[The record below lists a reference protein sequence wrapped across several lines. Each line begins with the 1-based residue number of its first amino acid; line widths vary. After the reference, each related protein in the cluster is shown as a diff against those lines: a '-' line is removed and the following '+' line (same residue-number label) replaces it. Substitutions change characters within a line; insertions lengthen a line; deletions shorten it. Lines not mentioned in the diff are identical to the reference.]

1 MLEQVVNRGHE
12 YTIHPWPLWVSALAI
27 ALGALSLMVYSLP
40 KAGGRR
46 APQLGCMPLL
56 IVIAVGALF
65 VGMPMLAWW
74 KVGGAYGGSA
84 EIHSYRVFRPFLERT
99 TWSSVL
105 GASLFLLGL
114 MVQRS
119 RKVQGRPAKLALTSG
134 ALSLLAGAVVMA
146 HATWFVALD
155 CLPRF
160 EREGHGFLHVGRARA
175 VRTLVS
181 CGDGWPIPPVQNL
194 TANEPGPVTYDLE
207 IASSTMRVRHTMSLT
222 AGAELGSPRF
232 QLREGN
238 RWVYELVTSSRSS
251 AAFGAS
257 TTSTEREEVVVTLGS
272 AELEHGLRM
281 FPLEIRYPDERPVRE
296 RLLAWNGGLYA
307 WTTTQGGQ
315 MRPFMPNEPMAEP
328 FGGFILPGLCSGVMT
343 DGPAAPLE
351 CRERANPIA
360 ATGAAV
366 LRIMTVGAATY
377 VPPRPVYHLRQAV
390 FGPEG
395 GAEVPAGPLVNLP
408 PPPTEGEPAGDPPAR

>member
-1 MLEQVVNRGHE
+1 
-12 YTIHPWPLWVSALAI
+12 
-27 ALGALSLMVYSLP
+27 
-40 KAGGRR
+40 
-46 APQLGCMPLL
+46 
-56 IVIAVGALF
+56 
-65 VGMPMLAWW
+65 
-74 KVGGAYGGSA
+74 
-84 EIHSYRVFRPFLERT
+84 
-99 TWSSVL
+99 
-105 GASLFLLGL
+105 
-114 MVQRS
+114 
-119 RKVQGRPAKLALTSG
+119 
-134 ALSLLAGAVVMA
+134 
-146 HATWFVALD
+146 
-155 CLPRF
+155 
-160 EREGHGFLHVGRARA
+160 
-175 VRTLVS
+175 
-181 CGDGWPIPPVQNL
+181 
-194 TANEPGPVTYDLE
+194 
-207 IASSTMRVRHTMSLT
+207 MRVRHTMSLT

-232 QLREGN
+232 QLRDGN

-272 AELEHGLRM
+272 AEIEHGLRM